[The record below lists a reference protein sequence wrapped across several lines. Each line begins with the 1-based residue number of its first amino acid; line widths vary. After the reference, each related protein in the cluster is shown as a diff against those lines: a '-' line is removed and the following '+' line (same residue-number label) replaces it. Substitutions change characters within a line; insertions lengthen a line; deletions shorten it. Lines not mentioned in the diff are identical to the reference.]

1 MNDEA
6 QLISSNIN
14 NKKALRRNV
23 NQFRH
28 KIVWTQIRC
37 NNIYMI
43 SIACTFLHQLFGN
56 YQKLNQTM
64 GEIYAHQLVLVIQ
77 SLVPYPW

>member
-28 KIVWTQIRC
+28 KIV
-37 NNIYMI
+37 
-43 SIACTFLHQLFGN
+43 
-56 YQKLNQTM
+56 
-64 GEIYAHQLVLVIQ
+64 
-77 SLVPYPW
+77 